1 MNDNHFNILLSNVP
15 LGPRIKF
22 ESKVKKYQAS
32 LIQNSEHTTVNK
44 TFAIIINNADEISQK
59 VSKVTTENQ
68 VFQLHNI
75 LKNYPQGSFVLNYI
89 EKHNILNES
98 CRNVLV
104 EIIINDLIKRKSH
117 MTFRLANLVADAITG
132 TFPTEIKDT
141 YFLKDAKNSSPKG
154 KLYAKYY
161 NTIRSMKQNGL
172 IPAAVSKERS
182 SKPLSR
188 TMDKKNNILVDNVE
202 DNFIPITVNEVEE
215 VEEDLNDSNF
225 NPDLTPITEYQ
236 DNQLI
241 EVSRKKTKFSPA
253 DKKSVLEDK
262 RELKNVNAKTKHP
275 NRPLTCPVECKN
287 KCRDNLSTDHQKLLW
302 KTYWSLTTYVQRRQ
316 FLAKC
321 ITLTS
326 VKRRTTVEGSV
337 DNFKKSQS
345 RIYKLPDSEKNEVQV
360 CKTTLLNVLGY
371 TNDSV
376 LTELV
381 KNMNSNF
388 CMSSVSENRGQ
399 QNIKKCIAK
408 DIVVDHIKLY
418 KPSVS
423 HYRRL
428 NAPNIMYLPFGLTV
442 KAMYDDFCLQHK
454 NYCSQEFY
462 RQIIKDLNISLRNP
476 TIDKCED
483 CSTYQNIIENSTDEN
498 EIRVNITLLENHKA
512 KALAANLKNCISQSR
527 QNLNILEL
535 KDFYEWQNKKRTTN
549 VKTDTLYGFKMN
561 KDQLVWNTGQI
572 FGEPKTLNLLQK
584 KFLKD
589 IKTYAPKKITQLRGI
604 NLNKKKGIVDKLVPV
619 MPENRKHFWI
629 NLPVSDA
636 SEDLVDEMDLVLCIQ
651 FTATDPDSEIVST
664 YLNDKDLTWPEIEDI
679 WRKTINYRLNYIKQ
693 NNATDIFN
701 KWQQYTQPMDY
712 KLEKSRDCESRKLLE
727 TFGSLIQDIST
738 DSKTLIIMYLL
749 HCIFIPI
756 SKKSTKDSNGKRGF
770 IKFSRRGSQNS
781 FLVVTLTAVEMELT
795 LKKMAEN
802 GPIQPC
808 LLVVGSLFDPKQI
821 LVYFDNIKYKIFS
834 AYKAFDICFKI
845 YHAFNVEYPLESGD
859 VWLFIRVATST
870 IF

>member
-1 MNDNHFNILLSNVP
+1 MDWDHSYAL
-15 LGPRIKF
+15 PRR
-22 ESKVKKYQAS
+22 
-32 LIQNSEHTTVNK
+32 LI
-44 TFAIIINNADEISQK
+44 
-59 VSKVTTENQ
+59 
-68 VFQLHNI
+68 
-75 LKNYPQGSFVLNYI
+75 
-89 EKHNILNES
+89 
-98 CRNVLV
+98 
-104 EIIINDLIKRKSH
+104 
-117 MTFRLANLVADAITG
+117 
-132 TFPTEIKDT
+132 
-141 YFLKDAKNSSPKG
+141 
-154 KLYAKYY
+154 
-161 NTIRSMKQNGL
+161 
-172 IPAAVSKERS
+172 
-182 SKPLSR
+182 
-188 TMDKKNNILVDNVE
+188 DNVE
-202 DNFIPITVNEVEE
+202 DNFIPITVNEVEEVVNVFDDSDFVLVTEDQVEEVEEDLDDSDLDPDYIPITEHQVEEVEE

-241 EVSRKKTKFSPA
+241 EVSRKKKKFSPA

-388 CMSSVSENRGQ
+388 CMSSVTENRGQ

-483 CSTYQNIIENSTDEN
+483 CSTYLNIIENSTDEN
-498 EIRVNITLLENHKA
+498 EIRVNNTLLENHKA
-512 KALAANLKNCISQSR
+512 KALAASSKYKEDSKLSIESTSIYSMDLQKVILIPNMPDTKSSFFTSRLVVFNETFAQLKPNALCHCVLWHEAIAGRKAENVTDSILALISNQRDVQDFIFWADNCTGQNKNWTLYTALVCNLNSTNSLFQNTKSVTMKYLTKGHTHMTADGVHGNIEKKFKQIRNIYDFEDLKNCISQSR

-561 KDQLVWNTGQI
+561 SVVMAKFSRGSTCMEYWTDFN
-572 FGEPKTLNLLQK
+572 GEPKTLNFLQK

-636 SEDLVDEMDLVLCIQ
+636 SEDLVDEMDLGNG
-651 FTATDPDSEIVST
+651 FRTS
-664 YLNDKDLTWPEIEDI
+664 
-679 WRKTINYRLNYIKQ
+679 
-693 NNATDIFN
+693 
-701 KWQQYTQPMDY
+701 DY
-712 KLEKSRDCESRKLLE
+712 E
-727 TFGSLIQDIST
+727 
-738 DSKTLIIMYLL
+738 
-749 HCIFIPI
+749 
-756 SKKSTKDSNGKRGF
+756 
-770 IKFSRRGSQNS
+770 
-781 FLVVTLTAVEMELT
+781 
-795 LKKMAEN
+795 
-802 GPIQPC
+802 
-808 LLVVGSLFDPKQI
+808 
-821 LVYFDNIKYKIFS
+821 
-834 AYKAFDICFKI
+834 
-845 YHAFNVEYPLESGD
+845 
-859 VWLFIRVATST
+859 
-870 IF
+870 